1 MNVLFLI
8 GRILFGGFFIQGAYN
23 HFTHV
28 KMMAAYA
35 GSKKVPAPE
44 MAVLGTGLLLLLG
57 GLSILLGAFPTV
69 GLILLIVF
77 LVPTTFTMHAY
88 WLDTDPGMKMGNTV
102 NFYKN
107 LALLGA
113 ILIMFII
120 PKPWPLSIL

>member
-8 GRILFGGFFIQGAYN
+8 GRIFFGGYFIQAAYN
-23 HFTHV
+23 HLAHV
-28 KMMAAYA
+28 KMMAGYA
-35 GSKKVPAPE
+35 GSKKVPAPQ
-44 MAVLGTGLLLLLG
+44 MAVIGTGILLLLG

-77 LVPTTFTMHAY
+77 LIPTTFTMHAY

-120 PKPWPLSIL
+120 PKPWPLSVF